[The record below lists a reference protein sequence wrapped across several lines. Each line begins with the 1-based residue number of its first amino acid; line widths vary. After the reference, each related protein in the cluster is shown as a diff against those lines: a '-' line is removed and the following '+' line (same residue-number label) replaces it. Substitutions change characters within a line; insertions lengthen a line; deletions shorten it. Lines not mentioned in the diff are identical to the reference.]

1 MFDCIV
7 IGGGPAGMAAS
18 VYLARQKMKFALF
31 SGTLGGQVIWSS
43 DVENYLGIHEI
54 SGIKLVEA
62 FNHHLDDYRQAM
74 ELHEGEKVMA
84 VSKTVGGFSVQT
96 DRGAYP
102 ARTVLVAT
110 GADHRKLGV
119 PGEDQYNMKGISYCA
134 TCDAPLFAGKKV
146 YVIGGGNS
154 AMDAALFAS
163 KYAKEVHLVSIN
175 SELTGDEVMKRTCL
189 SDTLIQVHLS
199 TKTTGFMG
207 NKMLE
212 TIVLVGPDGKE
223 VSEPADGVF
232 IEIGLM
238 PQSQMIDFV
247 AKDKSGQIIVD
258 SHNRTDVDGVWAAGD
273 VTNVSYKQI
282 AVAVGEGSKAA
293 LDIIRHLQSTT
304 A

>member
-1 MFDCIV
+1 
-7 IGGGPAGMAAS
+7 
-18 VYLARQKMKFALF
+18 
-31 SGTLGGQVIWSS
+31 
-43 DVENYLGIHEI
+43 
-54 SGIKLVEA
+54 
-62 FNHHLDDYRQAM
+62 
-74 ELHEGEKVMA
+74 
-84 VSKTVGGFSVQT
+84 
-96 DRGAYP
+96 
-102 ARTVLVAT
+102 
-110 GADHRKLGV
+110 
-119 PGEDQYNMKGISYCA
+119 
-134 TCDAPLFAGKKV
+134 
-146 YVIGGGNS
+146 
-154 AMDAALFAS
+154 MDAALFAS

-175 SELTGDEVMKRTCL
+175 PELTGDEVMKRTCL
-189 SDTLIQVHLS
+189 SDTKIRVHLS

-273 VTNVSYKQI
+273 VTDVLYKQI